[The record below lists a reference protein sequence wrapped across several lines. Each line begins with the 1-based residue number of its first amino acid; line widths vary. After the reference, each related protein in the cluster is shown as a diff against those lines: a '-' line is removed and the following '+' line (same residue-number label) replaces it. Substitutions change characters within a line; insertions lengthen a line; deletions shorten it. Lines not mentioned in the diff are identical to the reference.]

1 MVRISFPTLE
11 FRSIPNPSGK
21 GKYYYFFTRAADLP
35 AIDLDKWCDVNP
47 REVKVGGPVYN
58 AILDTLKEEP
68 DHFLERNRGLTLSA
82 KTVDFEQDKD
92 PAKRRAVVGLSDK
105 AVHGVVDGR
114 HTLAA
119 IKAFLEDEE
128 AKDSNANVA
137 FKVMTEIAEDQITE
151 IAGGLNTSQQ
161 VDLKSLANLEGF
173 FQELKSVVA
182 AEPYANK
189 IAYKMNEPK
198 DIDVREVLYYLA
210 VLDRGIYTDTR
221 HPVELFGRKEG
232 IVKNFEKQAR
242 IFKETGEKGSF
253 HALVPKAA
261 EILRLRDQIE
271 QAAEPLVHG
280 KFTAKKRKPN
290 HLQFLNKDIKSKIH
304 LGWILPMLG
313 GFRAN
318 VDWKGDRFD
327 WKVPNEDLIP
337 RCVNLLVADI
347 EMIHKQEGAR
357 PEYVGRSSMAWTTC
371 YRIVAG
377 AIKDVML
384 EKASK
389 RK

>member
-1 MVRISFPTLE
+1 MVKIHLPTVE

-21 GKYYYFFTRAADLP
+21 GKYFYFFTRVADLP
-35 AIDLDKWCDVNP
+35 AADLDKWCDVNP
-47 REVKVGGPVYN
+47 REVKVGGPVFK
-58 AILDTLKEEP
+58 AILETLKEEP
-68 DHFLERNRGLTLSA
+68 EHFLERNRGLTLSA
-82 KTVDFEQDKD
+82 RAVEFEQDKN
-92 PAKRRAVVGLSDK
+92 PAKRRAIITLSDH

-119 IKAFLEDEE
+119 IRIFLEDED
-128 AKDSNANVA
+128 AKLSSANVA

-173 FQELKSVVA
+173 FEELKTVLSG
-182 AEPYANK
+182 ESYANK

-198 DIDVREVLYYLA
+198 EVDVREVLYYLA
-210 VLDRGIYTDTR
+210 VLDGAAYSDTK

-242 IFKETGEKGSF
+242 LFKEKGEKGSF

-261 EILRLRDQIE
+261 EILRLRDKIE
-271 QAAEPLVHG
+271 EAAEPLVHG
-280 KFTAKKRKPN
+280 KYTAKKKKPN
-290 HLQFLNKDIKSKIH
+290 HLQFLDKDIKSKIH

-318 VDWKGDRFD
+318 VAWQGARFD
-327 WKVPNEDLIP
+327 WRVPNEELIP
-337 RCVNLLVADI
+337 RCIKLLVADI
-347 EMIHKQEGAR
+347 EMIHKDEGNR
-357 PEYVGRSSMAWTTC
+357 PEYVGRSSMAWTAC
-371 YRIVAG
+371 YRVVAG

-389 RK
+389 RS